1 MTGDPTCTLLDRWL
15 VNTDRHT
22 GEKTHGKKNATDE
35 VHNPHTRKERGTQC
49 FFFFCFF
56 FFLITGKHRQV
67 EKDSDLGQ
75 MCELVTST

>member
-22 GEKTHGKKNATDE
+22 GEKKHRKKLLLMKSIILTPGRREEHNA
-35 VHNPHTRKERGTQC
+35 V
-49 FFFFCFF
+49 FFF
-56 FFLITGKHRQV
+56 FFLSDHRQTQTSS
-67 EKDSDLGQ
+67 KFLPDLGQ